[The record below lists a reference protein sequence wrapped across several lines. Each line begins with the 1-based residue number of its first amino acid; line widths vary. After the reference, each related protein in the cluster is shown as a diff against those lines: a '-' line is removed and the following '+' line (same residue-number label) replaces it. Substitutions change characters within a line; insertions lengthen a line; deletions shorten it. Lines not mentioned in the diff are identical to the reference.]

1 MDNNDYYDFDF
12 KNPIITENHQQ
23 LMDAYA
29 AGGAAK
35 AAVQSQIYGGDN
47 LNNDGSFGAAS
58 VGRITANYINGPATT
73 VNGIDLYIKYEDD
86 YANGVISAGL
96 EANYVAKYSVDAY
109 MKGAVEIAGAYECA
123 GFFNI
128 ENPCRSMPEIKGKF
142 FLNYQEDQHNFYGAI
157 NYISSYDDRRS
168 TAAGCGK
175 TLTDGVCT
183 EIAAHTTVDATYT
196 YSWDDQFDISFSVY
210 NLTDELPPFTV
221 WEMNY
226 DAYTHSPLGRFFKAG
241 FTYRMQ

>member
-1 MDNNDYYDFDF
+1 
-12 KNPIITENHQQ
+12 
-23 LMDAYA
+23 
-29 AGGAAK
+29 
-35 AAVQSQIYGGDN
+35 
-47 LNNDGSFGAAS
+47 
-58 VGRITANYINGPATT
+58 
-73 VNGIDLYIKYEDD
+73 
-86 YANGVISAGL
+86 
-96 EANYVAKYSVDAY
+96 
-109 MKGAVEIAGAYECA
+109 MKGAVQIAGAYECA

-157 NYISSYDDRRS
+157 NYISAYDDRRS
-168 TAAGCGK
+168 TAAGCSK